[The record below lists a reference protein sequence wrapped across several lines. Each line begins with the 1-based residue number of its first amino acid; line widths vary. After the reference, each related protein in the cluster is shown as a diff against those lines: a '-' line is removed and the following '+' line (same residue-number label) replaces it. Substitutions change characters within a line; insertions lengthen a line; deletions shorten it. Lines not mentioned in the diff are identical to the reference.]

1 MEGIISP
8 MSAFRNDGSELKLFE
23 TQTQVRDL
31 LDELFFN
38 AKDPK
43 SKAYQQQQGFQ
54 PNILH
59 QNYNASYL
67 RTKIEFGGPLSL
79 G

>member
-8 MSAFRNDGSELKLFE
+8 MSAFRNDGPELKLFE

-31 LDELFFN
+31 LDELFFI

-43 SKAYQQQQGFQ
+43 SKAY
-54 PNILH
+54 
-59 QNYNASYL
+59 
-67 RTKIEFGGPLSL
+67 
-79 G
+79 